1 MVYKIVAV
9 LSLSLIDTVTVFVNF
24 SDPGV
29 IWGVG
34 TASAFSPKICNCLLL
49 ATKTR
54 PLATTGTRFA
64 LPPVFGHAPAVA

>member
-9 LSLSLIDTVTVFVNF
+9 LSLSLIDTVTVLVKI

-34 TASAFSPKICNCLLL
+34 TAPSP
-49 ATKTR
+49 
-54 PLATTGTRFA
+54 GRF
-64 LPPVFGHAPAVA
+64 G